1 MNKSVYK
8 VHPIMIPFFL
18 FFYLSGEIAI
28 YSIVFGSLLI
38 HEVGHLIAAKIVGVK
53 VRTCT
58 ILPYGG
64 EIKMEQFSKVPKS
77 GQLFVIF
84 GGPFCTLL
92 ILVFSY
98 FIDFP
103 QDRLIF
109 LTQLII
115 LGLNLLPIYP
125 LDGGRALDALFPDK
139 YEMLIGYSIWI
150 SSLIFFIS
158 LAYFPRAVSASFIF
172 LFIVLQNIT
181 YWRFRKYKLAF
192 DRITKTT

>member
-1 MNKSVYK
+1 MNKQVFK
-8 VHPIMIPFFL
+8 VHPIMIPLFL

-38 HEVGHLIAAKIVGVK
+38 HEVGHLIAAKLVGIK
-53 VRTCT
+53 VRSCT

-64 EIKMEQFSKVPKS
+64 EIKMEQFSKVQKS

-92 ILVFSY
+92 IMAISY
-98 FIDFP
+98 FIEFP
-103 QDRLIF
+103 QHRFIF
-109 LTQLII
+109 STQAMI
-115 LGLNLLPIYP
+115 LCLNLLPIYP
-125 LDGGRALDALFPDK
+125 LDGGRAVDALFPDK
-139 YEMLIGYSIWI
+139 YEMLIGFSIWS

-158 LAYFPRAVSASFIF
+158 FAYFPRAVSVSFIF
-172 LFIVLQNIT
+172 LFVILQNYS

-192 DRITKTT
+192 DRITKTA